1 MTNKDL
7 EFVILAA
14 GKSTRNYPHSKGIPH
29 KCLMPFGSIK
39 IIDYIINQI
48 VEAGGKFITI
58 VVPDENS
65 INYFKDCFK
74 KEPEIEAKF
83 EKKGKISSLELL
95 RQVYIPDDVEIRYQI
110 QKEPK
115 GTGHAVAGVYNEIK
129 KTNRHIVMIWPDD
142 IIISKDVSIYKRVVD
157 KYILMNGVGNLGI
170 TRKVEDPSRWG
181 IVDNG
186 YFKEKPKE
194 SLSNEAAFGLFV
206 FDNKV
211 VEKLYEALVKMEK
224 GEVVDGV
231 VDGELAFAD
240 ALNKTIDEDPEHQ
253 KIQTI
258 CMNDGDKYFDCGCIE
273 GYEKALLYT
282 LIYKSKFKDEN
293 KQFLQEIIGD

>member
-1 MTNKDL
+1 MTSGDL

-39 IIDYIINQI
+39 IIDYIISQI
-48 VEAGGKFITI
+48 IEAGGKFITI
-58 VVPDENS
+58 VVPDEIS
-65 INYFKDCFK
+65 INYFKECFK

-83 EKKGKISSLELL
+83 EKKGKISSLQLL

-110 QKEPK
+110 QRKPK
-115 GTGHAVAGVYNEIK
+115 GTGHAVGMVYNEIK
-129 KTNRHIVMIWPDD
+129 NTGRRIVMIWPDD
-142 IIISKDVSIYKRVVD
+142 IIISKNVPIYKRVVE
-157 KYILMNGVGNLGI
+157 KYISMNGVGNLGL
-170 TRKVEDPSRWG
+170 TRKVADPSRWG

-194 SLSNEAAFGLFV
+194 SSSNEAAFGLFI
-206 FDNKV
+206 FDKKV
-211 VEKLYEALVKMEK
+211 LEKLYNVATKMEK
-224 GEVVDGV
+224 GEEVDGV

-240 ALNKTIDEDPEHQ
+240 ALNKTIDEDPENQ

-258 CMNDGDKYFDCGCIE
+258 CMNDGDRYFDCGCIE
-273 GYEKALLYT
+273 GYEKALIYT
-282 LIYKSKFKDEN
+282 LINQSKFKDEN
-293 KQFLQEIIGD
+293 RKFLNEIL

>member
-1 MTNKDL
+1 MTSKDL

-29 KCLMPFGSIK
+29 KCLMPFGSVK
-39 IIDYIINQI
+39 IIDYIVNQI
-48 VEAGGKFITI
+48 VQAGGKFITV
-58 VVPDENS
+58 VVPDEVS

-74 KEPEIEAKF
+74 KEPEIEVKF
-83 EKKGKISSLELL
+83 EKKGRVSSLELL

-110 QKEPK
+110 QKQPK
-115 GTGHAVAGVYNEIK
+115 GTGHAVAMVYNEIK
-129 KTNRHIVMIWPDD
+129 DTGRRIVMIWPDD
-142 IIISKDVSIYKRVVD
+142 IIISKDVPIYKRVVE
-157 KYILMNGVGNLGI
+157 KYISMGGVGNLGL
-170 TRKVEDPSRWG
+170 TRKVDDPSRWG

-194 SLSNEAAFGLFV
+194 SSSNEAAFGLFV
-206 FDNKV
+206 FDKKV
-211 VEKLYEALVKMEK
+211 LEKLYNAAIKMET
-224 GEVVDGV
+224 GEIVDGV
-231 VDGELAFAD
+231 VDNELAFAD
-240 ALNKTIDEDPEHQ
+240 ALNKTIDEDPQNQ

-282 LIYKSKFKDEN
+282 ILYQSKFKEEN
-293 KQFLQEIIGD
+293 KKFLNEIL

>member
-1 MTNKDL
+1 MTSKDL

-39 IIDYIINQI
+39 IIDYIVNQI
-48 VEAGGKFITI
+48 VQAGGKFITV

-65 INYFKDCFK
+65 INYFKECFK

-83 EKKGKISSLELL
+83 EKKGKISSLQLL

-110 QKEPK
+110 QEKPK
-115 GTGHAVAGVYNEIK
+115 GTGHAVGMVYNEIK
-129 KTNRHIVMIWPDD
+129 NTGRRIVMIWPDD
-142 IIISKDVSIYKRVVD
+142 IIISKDVPIYKRVVE
-157 KYILMNGVGNLGI
+157 KYISMNGVGNLGL
-170 TRKVEDPSRWG
+170 TRKVADPSRWG

-194 SLSNEAAFGLFV
+194 TSSNEAAFGLFI
-206 FDNKV
+206 FDKKV
-211 VEKLYEALVKMEK
+211 LEKLYNAAIKMEK
-224 GEVVDGV
+224 GEEVDGV
-231 VDGELAFAD
+231 VDSELAFAD
-240 ALNKTIDEDPEHQ
+240 ALNKTIDEDPENQ

-258 CMNDGDKYFDCGCIE
+258 CMDDGDKYFDCGCIE
-273 GYEKALLYT
+273 GYEKALIYT
-282 LIYKSKFKDEN
+282 LIYQSKFKEEN
-293 KQFLQEIIGD
+293 RKFLTEIL